1 MLIAT
6 ICYKFKIHKMKKI
19 TLLQLLICLLV
30 FFSSCSKVE
39 QVKIE
44 PLSKEAF
51 KGSSVK
57 LKVIVTGK
65 GSPDTTVTWNIIE
78 TVSPKTTISK
88 EGVLAIADD
97 EQATQITIKA
107 SANSDTSKN
116 AMLNVKLALNPAFF
130 YGKWEIFKQSTL
142 MKIIIDSSAWE
153 AFYPGN
159 RSHYKIGSLTW
170 TAVSNNDPT
179 TSKLYPE
186 GYLIVGK
193 SSEVRNITN
202 FDNNQIHSF
211 SLFLAKDKNS
221 FMRIEKDNN
230 NQYVFNKSK

>member
-1 MLIAT
+1 
-6 ICYKFKIHKMKKI
+6 MKKI
-19 TLLQLLICLLV
+19 TLLQLLLCLLV
-30 FFSSCSKVE
+30 IFSSCSKVE

-44 PLSKEAF
+44 PLYQEAY
-51 KGSSVK
+51 KGGSIK
-57 LKVIVTGK
+57 LKVSVTGK

-88 EGVLAIADD
+88 DGVLVIADD

-116 AMLNVKLALNPAFF
+116 ALLNVKLALNPAYF
-130 YGKWEIFKQSTL
+130 YGKWEIYKQGSL
-142 MKIIIDSSAWE
+142 MKVIIDSSAWE

-159 RSHYKIGSLTW
+159 SWHYKIGSLTW

-186 GYLIVGK
+186 GYMIVGK
-193 SSEVRNITN
+193 SSEVRNIAN

-221 FMRIEKDNN
+221 FMRIEKGNN
-230 NQYVFNKSK
+230 NLYVFNKSK

>member
-1 MLIAT
+1 
-6 ICYKFKIHKMKKI
+6 MKKI

-130 YGKWEIFKQSTL
+130 YGKWEIFKQGSL
-142 MKIIIDSSAWE
+142 MKVIIDSSAWE
-153 AFYPGN
+153 AIYPGQYW
-159 RSHYKIGSLTW
+159 HYKIGSLTW

-202 FDNNQIHSF
+202 FDNNQIHSY

-221 FMRIEKDNN
+221 FMRIAKDNN
-230 NQYVFNKSK
+230 SQYVFNKSK